1 MQHTVYILQQLA
13 LNNAMNLT
21 VEYWQD
27 SQDSSVSIVTR
38 LQAGQKTNY
47 G

>member
-1 MQHTVYILQQLA
+1 MKHTLYILQQFA
-13 LNNAMNLT
+13 LNATNLIA
-21 VEYWQD
+21 EYLQD

-38 LQAGQKTNY
+38 LQAGQMRNH